1 MRQREHP
8 GKRGPNTPSPKR
20 GTSTRSKEGDD
31 LDTPV
36 GSFVRAMAVDL
47 GLDQDTPANYRTR
60 RQLLRLSLWAT
71 GEGLALDRE
80 VILDPST
87 VDRFAEM
94 ALVND
99 RSRATY
105 RAALR
110 RVGPLL
116 TKRAPWE
123 PRPASLA
130 RRQVAPPYTAPEV
143 LILRKDALVQP
154 TAARRRAARALLAL
168 GLGTGLDGRWVNRV
182 VSRDVQDSASGV
194 VVEVGEPMARRVMA
208 LAQWDEELIAL
219 AETAGDQFLVGG
231 YSTST
236 RRTGHLTERLVVPTG
251 HPRLAPARLR
261 STWLVTHL
269 RAGTRLPELCGAA
282 GLEGV
287 TVLSDLL
294 ELVEPLDEIAAAA
307 MLRGTPR

>member
-1 MRQREHP
+1 MRA
-8 GKRGPNTPSPKR
+8 
-20 GTSTRSKEGDD
+20 
-31 LDTPV
+31 L
-36 GSFVRAMAVDL
+36 AVDL

-94 ALVND
+94 ALAND

-168 GLGTGLDGRWVNRV
+168 GLGTGLDGRWVTQV
-182 VSRDVQDSASGV
+182 TARDVHASSSGV
-194 VVEVGEPMARRVMA
+194 VVEVGAPMGRPVIARA
-208 LAQWDEELIAL
+208 EWEEELIAL
-219 AETAGDQFLVGG
+219 AETAGDEFLVGG
-231 YSTST
+231 YSTSI

-269 RAGTRLPELCGAA
+269 SAGTRLPELCRAA

-287 TVLSDLL
+287 TVVSDLL
-294 ELVEPLDEIAAAA
+294 ELVEPLDVASSTA
-307 MLRGTPR
+307 MLRGIPR

>member
-8 GKRGPNTPSPKR
+8 GKRGPNTPSSKR
-20 GTSTRSKEGDD
+20 VTSNHSGQGDD

-47 GLDQDTPANYRTR
+47 GVDGDTSANYRTR

-71 GEGLALDRE
+71 GEGLTLDRE

-87 VDRFAEM
+87 VERFAEV
-94 ALVND
+94 ALASD

-105 RAALR
+105 RAVLR

-123 PRPASLA
+123 PRPTSLA
-130 RRQVAPPYTAPEV
+130 RRQVAPPYTATEV
-143 LILRKDALVQP
+143 QLLRNDAVAQP
-154 TAARRRAARALLAL
+154 TAARRRAARALLVL
-168 GLGTGLDGRWVNRV
+168 GLGAGLDGRWVTRV
-182 VSRDVQDSASGV
+182 AARDVRASASGV
-194 VVEVGEPMARRVMA
+194 VVEVGEPMARHVVARA
-208 LAQWDEELIAL
+208 EWEEELIGL

-231 YSTST
+231 HSTST
-236 RRTGHLTERLVVPTG
+236 RRTGHLVQRLVVPTG
-251 HPRLAPARLR
+251 HPPLAPARLR
-261 STWLVTHL
+261 SSWLLTHL
-269 RAGTRLPELCGAA
+269 RAGTRLPELCRAA
-282 GLEGV
+282 GFEGV

-294 ELVEPLDEIAAAA
+294 EHVEPLDEGSSQA
-307 MLRGTPR
+307 MLRGTPG

>member
-1 MRQREHP
+1 MAAELA
-8 GKRGPNTPSPKR
+8 
-20 GTSTRSKEGDD
+20 
-31 LDTPV
+31 LD
-36 GSFVRAMAVDL
+36 
-47 GLDQDTPANYRTR
+47 DTPAGYRTR

-87 VDRFAEM
+87 VERFAEV
-94 ALVND
+94 ALASD

-105 RAALR
+105 RAVLR

-123 PRPASLA
+123 PRPVSLA
-130 RRQVAPPYTAPEV
+130 RRQVAPPYTASEV
-143 LILRKDALVQP
+143 LLLRRDALVQP
-154 TAARRRAARALLAL
+154 TAARRRAARAFLAL
-168 GLGTGLDGRWVNRV
+168 GLGTGLDGRWVSRV
-182 VSRDVQDSASGV
+182 TAGHVELSASGV
-194 VVEVGEPMARRVMA
+194 VVEVGEPAARRVVA
-208 LAQWDEELIAL
+208 RASWEDELIGL
-219 AETAGDQFLVGG
+219 AASTGDEFLVGG
-231 YSTST
+231 CSNST

-261 STWLVTHL
+261 STWLVAHL
-269 RAGTRLPELCGAA
+269 QAGTRLPELCRAA

-294 ELVEPLDEIAAAA
+294 EFIEPLDDVSAMA
-307 MLRGTPR
+307 MLRGVQG

>member
-1 MRQREHP
+1 VRQREHT
-8 GKRGPNTPSPKR
+8 GKRPNSPRPKR
-20 GTSTRSKEGDD
+20 AESNPFCAGDD

-36 GSFVRAMAVDL
+36 ESFVRAMAGEL
-47 GLDQDTPANYRTR
+47 GLDGDTPADYRTR

-87 VDRFAEM
+87 VERFAEV
-94 ALVND
+94 ALASD

-105 RAALR
+105 RAVLR

-116 TKRAPWE
+116 TMRAPWE

-130 RRQVAPPYTAPEV
+130 RRQVSPPYTAQEV
-143 LILRKDALVQP
+143 LLLRKDAFGQP
-154 TAARRRAARALLAL
+154 TAARRTAARALLAL
-168 GLGTGLDGRWVNRV
+168 GLGTGLDGRWVTRV
-182 VSRDVQDSASGV
+182 AARDVYVSASAV
-194 VVEVGEPMARRVMA
+194 MVEVGEPMPRRVVA
-208 LAQWDEELIAL
+208 RADWEEELVAL
-219 AETAGDQFLVGG
+219 TENAGDQFLVGG

-236 RRTGHLTERLVVPTG
+236 RRTGHLTERLVAPTG

-261 STWLVTHL
+261 STWLFTHL
-269 RAGTRLPELCGAA
+269 RAGTRLPELCRAA

-294 ELVEPLDEIAAAA
+294 ELVDPLDEASALA
-307 MLRGTPR
+307 MLRGTPG

>member
-1 MRQREHP
+1 MRQREHS
-8 GKRGPNTPSPKR
+8 GKRGPTTPNSRLTGSNPFD
-20 GTSTRSKEGDD
+20 EGDD

-36 GSFVRAMAVDL
+36 ESFVRAMAVEL
-47 GLDQDTPANYRTR
+47 GLDDDTPTDYRTR

-71 GEGLALDRE
+71 GEGFALDRE

-87 VDRFAEM
+87 VERFAEV
-94 ALVND
+94 ALASD

-105 RAALR
+105 RAVLR

-130 RRQVAPPYTAPEV
+130 RRQVAPPYTGPEV
-143 LILRKDALVQP
+143 HLLRQDALVQP
-154 TAARRRAARALLAL
+154 TGARRRAARAFLAL
-168 GLGTGLDGRWVNRV
+168 GLGTGLDGRWVTRV
-182 VSRDVQDSASGV
+182 AAHHVTASASGV
-194 VVEVGEPMARRVMA
+194 VVEVGEPAARRVVA
-208 LAQWDEELIAL
+208 RAEWEDELIGL
-219 AETAGDQFLVGG
+219 AASAGNEFLVGG
-231 YSTST
+231 CSTST

-261 STWLVTHL
+261 STWLVAHL
-269 RAGTRLPELCGAA
+269 QAGTRLPELCRAA

-294 ELVEPLDEIAAAA
+294 EFVEPLDDASAVA
-307 MLRGTPR
+307 MLRGITR